1 MTLIFIWKKNNKI
14 EKGGNCLFNCT
25 CKIHTTCKY
34 IEHVTQMVFQTV
46 RKRRLYKYVVLEQ
59 LVIYSVGNEV
69 EFQFWGNTKIIL
81 DELKA

>member
-1 MTLIFIWKKNNKI
+1 
-14 EKGGNCLFNCT
+14 
-25 CKIHTTCKY
+25 
-34 IEHVTQMVFQTV
+34 MVFQTV